1 MIFFIVYCKLI
12 GGIDA
17 IKKRIH
23 PLNYSSTVNPFT
35 V

>member
-12 GGIDA
+12 GDIDA

-23 PLNYSSTVNPFT
+23 PLNSSAVNPLSI
-35 V
+35 